1 MVRYYRPHIGQVSAV
16 KFSLI
21 SATSIIAL
29 FSAGIGP
36 VHAAALTAAP
46 SQSNLYD
53 LVHDGMTSADGGDG
67 TVPLQDPSVT
77 ALQALESQIGG
88 LRTAGFTGKADALIA
103 AGNAYPAVPLNAAP
117 GTRTV
122 DDLVTPPVSAGQYE
136 AQRKARAIGEERMAA
151 LIGTIGNGPAADT
164 KNGGTVFVS
173 SGNSAGFND
182 GGEPTGARSSSSNY
196 AFAPSSSGTATI
208 TVAGAGNLSRPG
220 NANELAVIEA
230 NSLRATPVAGPDAT
244 PALTM
249 TDRAQ
254 PTLGYNYAPA
264 ISATVSPAV
273 RTNSVA
279 AVFSDVVTAT
289 GAQFADRVVPAAI
302 QTSQV
307 QTGDGKIQT
316 SQVQTGPGR
325 VQTSQVQ
332 TDNGKVQ
339 TSQVQPARSGRVQT
353 SEAAAALSKLLDLSQ
368 PGPRGTNQADGTR
381 TFLSASVSA
390 NPAATAALYM
400 ADAVNAAP
408 GIAAARVSVEA
419 FQIGPT
425 QGAKTE
431 ASAATTVADPLHGKI
446 LASAGPLNSN
456 LALP

>member
-1 MVRYYRPHIGQVSAV
+1 M

-29 FSAGIGP
+29 FSAAVGP
-36 VHAAALTAAP
+36 AHAAALTAAP

-88 LRTAGFTGKADALIA
+88 LRIAGFTGSADALVA
-103 AGNAYPAVPLNAAP
+103 AGNAYPAVPLNAAA
-117 GTRTV
+117 GTKVV
-122 DDLVTPPVSAGQYE
+122 DDLVTPSVSAGQYE
-136 AQRKARAIGEERMAA
+136 AQRKARAVGEERMAA
-151 LIGTIGNGPAADT
+151 LIGTIGNGPTVDT
-164 KNGGTVFVS
+164 KNGSTVFVS
-173 SGNSAGFND
+173 AGSSAGFND
-182 GGEPTGARSSSSNY
+182 GGEPTGPRSSSMAY

-208 TVAGAGNLSRPG
+208 TVAGAGNLPRQDNGLS
-220 NANELAVIEA
+220 VIEA
-230 NSLRATPVAGPDAT
+230 NSLQATPDAGPDAT

-249 TDRAQ
+249 TDRAP
-254 PTLGYNYAPA
+254 PTLGYNYTPA
-264 ISATVSPAV
+264 IAASVSPSAKAN
-273 RTNSVA
+273 TVA

-289 GAQFADRVVPAAI
+289 GARVADRVVPGAV

-307 QTGDGKIQT
+307 QTGNGKIQT
-316 SQVQTGPGR
+316 SQLQTGTGR

-339 TSQVQPARSGRVQT
+339 TSQVQPSRSGRVQT

-368 PGPRGTNQADGTR
+368 PGPRGTNQGDGTR

-390 NPAATAALYM
+390 NPAETAALYM

-425 QGAKTE
+425 PGAKTQ
-431 ASAATTVADPLHGKI
+431 ASAASTTVADPLHGKI